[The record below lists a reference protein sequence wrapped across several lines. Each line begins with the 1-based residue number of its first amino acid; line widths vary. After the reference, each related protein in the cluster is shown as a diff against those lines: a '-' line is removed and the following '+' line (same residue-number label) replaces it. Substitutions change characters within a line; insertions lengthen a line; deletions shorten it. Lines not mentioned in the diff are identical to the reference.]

1 MVDIF
6 LLVLLIIIAVYMTS
20 VIAYINSRGKI
31 FKHFFHDVIGCHIP
45 DYEKPLEIDG
55 FDNIYAH
62 CKVCGKEIIRDSR
75 KVSDWKLK

>member
-6 LLVLLIIIAVYMTS
+6 LLVLLIIIAAYMTS
-20 VIAYINSRGKI
+20 VIAYINSRGRI
-31 FKHFFHDVIGCHIP
+31 FKRFYHDVIGWHIP

-62 CKVCGKEIIRDSR
+62 CKVCGKEIMRDSR
-75 KVSDWKLK
+75 KVSNWELK